1 MSVGSQEPSYDEFV
15 ADNNSS
21 VEDNST
27 FTDTPAETAQPNT
40 APEPSQGQPE
50 NDTFNGHPAWKSFED
65 TLGPIG
71 YRQIEPELRKMSQ
84 AFEAKIAA
92 SNRSLDPWKPFI
104 DEKVDPQELVFA
116 RQYLQE
122 INSDPMAFF
131 TKLKTY
137 LESTGQL
144 EAAAQVA
151 DAAGIENENPVD
163 PDEDPRLS
171 AMEQRIAQFEQAEQA
186 RMQQM
191 QQAYQEQQFAQQVA
205 HEEQQ
210 LEAGVQAI
218 KAKGG
223 TDVDVRKSI
232 DIATLH
238 YHRTGKPI
246 SLEQAFEQ
254 WQAERGTILS
264 QPRAV
269 DSAPRLPSVSGGAPA
284 QGQRDLSTA
293 SRSESR
299 DTLAALLMQ
308 NRS

>member
-1 MSVGSQEPSYDEFV
+1 MSVTSQEPSFDEFV
-15 ADNNSS
+15 SGNQPEESNSP
-21 VEDNST
+21 EDT
-27 FTDTPAETAQPNT
+27 QQEAAQPAPAEP
-40 APEPSQGQPE
+40 QGQPE
-50 NDTFNGHPAWKSFED
+50 NDTFNGHPAWKSFQD

-84 AFEAKIAA
+84 AFEAKVA
-92 SNRSLDPWKPFI
+92 SSNKALEPWKQFI
-104 DEKVDPQELVFA
+104 DEQVDPQELLFA

-122 INSDPMAFF
+122 INTDPMGFF

-151 DAAGIENENPVD
+151 EAAGIENTDPAGN
-163 PDEDPRLS
+163 PDEDLAISDLRRRLE
-171 AMEQRIAQFEQAEQA
+171 AFEQAEQQ
-186 RMQQM
+186 RMQHM
-191 QQAYQEQQFAQQVA
+191 QQAYQEQQFAQEVA
-205 HEEQQ
+205 REEQQ

-223 TDVDVRKSI
+223 TDLDVRKAI

-246 SLEQAFEQ
+246 PLEQAFDE
-254 WQAERGTILS
+254 WQQERGSILS

-269 DSAPRLPSVSGGAPA
+269 DSAPRLPSLSGGAPA

-293 SRSESR
+293 SRSESQNM
-299 DTLAALLMQ
+299 LAALLSQ
-308 NRS
+308 NKS